1 VAVAK
6 TRRRRRKDGGAPTL
20 ADVARAAGV
29 SLASA
34 SRALA
39 HPEVVS
45 DALRVKVVESARTLD
60 YVADRVRGL
69 PASGRRCFGALLPD
83 LEDAVQRE
91 AVQACAKQL
100 QAGGDALLIALAG
113 ADMTTQRA
121 RDLQARGAVAI
132 ARFGVSWPPAFAG
145 GETDRTLSFDGE
157 GGLASDSGYCRAE
170 AIALAVLYLNAV
182 GHTRI
187 GLIQAGPVD
196 VVRAICARQRAS
208 GLEVIDAG
216 EGGAQLSALV
226 AQNPPVTA
234 VVCGSD
240 CRALQVLRLCALK
253 DIAVPHTLAIVGYG
267 DTAVARS
274 AHPALTSLR
283 VPAAEA
289 GAMIASRLAAPAGAR
304 ALPAALSAKLVVRDS
319 SAAPARAAESGS
331 T

>member
-1 VAVAK
+1 M
-6 TRRRRRKDGGAPTL
+6 
-20 ADVARAAGV
+20 
-29 SLASA
+29 
-34 SRALA
+34 
-39 HPEVVS
+39 
-45 DALRVKVVESARTLD
+45 
-60 YVADRVRGL
+60 
-69 PASGRRCFGALLPD
+69 
-83 LEDAVQRE
+83 
-91 AVQACAKQL
+91 
-100 QAGGDALLIALAG
+100 IALAG
-113 ADMTTQRA
+113 ANMTTQRA

-132 ARFGVSWPPAFAG
+132 ARFGVSWRPVFAG

-157 GGLASDSGYCRAE
+157 GALASDSGYCRAE

-196 VVRAICARQRAS
+196 VVRAICARQRAG

-216 EGGAQLSALV
+216 EGAQLSVLV

-253 DIAVPHTLAIVGYG
+253 DIAVPRTLAIVGYG

-274 AHPALTSLR
+274 ARPALTSLR
-283 VPAAEA
+283 VPAAQA
-289 GAMIASRLAAPAGAR
+289 GAMIASQLAAPAGAR

-319 SAAPARAAESGS
+319 SAAPARAGGSGS